1 MSEPACY
8 LVLLVFAL
16 VLGAL
21 DAICRARRVRR

>member
-16 VLGAL
+16 VLGGL
-21 DAICRARRVRR
+21 YAIVRARRIRR